1 MWWVA
6 LWFWIS
12 IMSQVQIRN
21 RIVKIVL
28 KLCTWIVHDWNST
41 SLEARKVTKL
51 VLDDE
56 IFNLKTLKF
65 LRVQNHSFLLEIFQ
79 NDFRLMIPTDFGT
92 SLSVSA
98 SKFEIQTSPYP
109 FYSAWMVWGQFY
121 EIAVGRA
128 ATQNIGKISM
138 IVVSWSH

>member
-1 MWWVA
+1 MWLVA

-65 LRVQNHSFLLEIFQ
+65 LRIQNHSFLLEIFQ
-79 NDFRLMIPTDFGT
+79 NDFEKADSDWFRNFVICICFEVWNSNFP
-92 SLSVSA
+92 LS
-98 SKFEIQTSPYP
+98 FLLG
-109 FYSAWMVWGQFY
+109 M
-121 EIAVGRA
+121 
-128 ATQNIGKISM
+128 NIGKISM
-138 IVVSWSH
+138 VVVSWSHKDLPLGWFES